1 MPFIGNQPA
10 LSYTSFAKQDFT
22 TSATTSYT
30 LDQPVAN
37 ANELAL
43 FINFVRQEP
52 TTAYT
57 ASGTS
62 LTLTSATSASD
73 DMYCVFLGKAVQT
86 VNPPSG
92 SVGTAQLADSSVSLA
107 KLSATGTK
115 NATTFLRGDN
125 TFASAGGTMTPAF
138 HVSLSAIQ
146 QTTDL
151 VITKVQFNTESFDTD
166 NCFDNSTNYR
176 FTPTTA
182 GKYFVYFSIS
192 GRSNDLNQLVNLRSY
207 IYKNG
212 SELIKSIG
220 TDFRPNN
227 GFQTLN
233 YTGAVIDMNGSTDY
247 IEFFARV
254 DHTGGVN
261 GGFDGG
267 SYAGAYKIIE

>member
-57 ASGTS
+57 ASGTT

-86 VNPPSG
+86 VNPPNS
-92 SVGTAQLADSSVSLA
+92 SVGTSQLADSSVTSA
-107 KLSATGTK
+107 KLASSAT
-115 NATTFLRGDN
+115 NA
-125 TFASAGGTMTPAF
+125 PAF
-138 HVSLSAIQ
+138 EASLSAHQSVSDTIN
-146 QTTDL
+146 
-151 VITKVQFNTESFDTD
+151 TKVQFNTEIFDTD

-176 FTPTTA
+176 FTPTIA
-182 GKYFVYFSIS
+182 GKYFVY
-192 GRSNDLNQLVNLRSY
+192 LRTTIDAVEGELRNATCR

-212 SELIKSIG
+212 TSIAIG
-220 TDFRPNN
+220 KVNFHESTSSTTD
-227 GFQTLN
+227 GE
-233 YTGAVIDMNGSTDY
+233 GATPVCTTIVDMNGSSDY
-247 IEFFARV
+247 LEGFAES
-254 DHTGGVN
+254 DTNTGGTCNVQGHAN
-261 GGFDGG
+261 ERTSHF
-267 SYAGAYKIIE
+267 GAFKLIGI